1 MEQASISASRVDA
14 LDAEADSGAAI
25 SALADQQ
32 LRQRLEL
39 IIRALSAEALVR
51 LETGRAWSFGPFQL
65 FPSRRLLLEGSRK
78 VQIGSR
84 AFDLLS
90 LLVERAGEVVGKN
103 ELIHRAWPNVFV
115 HDGNLKTQLSA
126 LRRILGEGQLGRRYI
141 ATIPGCGYSFV
152 APVGLADGRT
162 QHNPQSLLPWPTNMF
177 GEPATIAELYA
188 GLVPL
193 SGSAQVRA
201 KQRRPRCCP
210 SER

>member
-14 LDAEADSGAAI
+14 MDAEVDSEAAV

-39 IIRALSAEALVR
+39 IIRALSEERPVRSDGAMGAVFAADRAL
-51 LETGRAWSFGPFQL
+51 SFGPFRL

-90 LLVERAGEVVGKN
+90 ILVERAGEVVGKN
-103 ELIHRAWPNVFV
+103 ELIQHAWPNVFV

-141 ATIPGCGYSFV
+141 ATIPGRGYSFV

-162 QHNPQSLLPWPTNMF
+162 QHNAPSPPAWPTNMF

-193 SGSAQVRA
+193 SGSARVRE
-201 KQRRPRCCP
+201 KIG
-210 SER
+210 